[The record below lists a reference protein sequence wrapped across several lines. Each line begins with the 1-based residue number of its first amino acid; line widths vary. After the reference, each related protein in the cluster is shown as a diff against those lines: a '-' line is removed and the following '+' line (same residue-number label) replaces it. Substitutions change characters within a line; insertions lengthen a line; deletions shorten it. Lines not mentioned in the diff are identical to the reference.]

1 MPLRSRLLFHL
12 NDQIAR
18 LQGTRAVALDRGT
31 VTTLTW
37 KEVQNLVSE
46 AFRRRGFGV
55 QAFSGGRGPVD
66 LVLSKD
72 GEKTF
77 VNCKQWRVWEVDYR
91 PLAELS
97 GYMSR
102 AGAHG
107 TVMLTTGQYTQ
118 KGRHGANRNKL
129 GTTNTT
135 HHFSMRRSD
144 EPT

>member
-1 MPLRSRLLFHL
+1 MPLPSRLLFHL

-18 LQGTRAVALDRGT
+18 LQGTRAVALDRDT

-55 QAFSGGRGPVD
+55 QAFSGGQGPVD

-91 PLAELS
+91 PLAELY
-97 GYMSR
+97 GYMSG
-102 AGAHG
+102 AGAERA
-107 TVMLTTGQYTQ
+107 VMLTTGRFSQ
-118 KGRHGANRNKL
+118 KAREFAKRHNLYLIDGSGLVELIQGAV
-129 GTTNTT
+129 
-135 HHFSMRRSD
+135 
-144 EPT
+144 